1 VLGSGLDEASPGMKE
16 MAEFVSLVFANFR
29 PRRGK
34 PLVFGDEKL
43 PTLTMPLMAVVGGRD
58 VLLDSQRTQS
68 RLAKSVPQADI
79 KLIAEAGHLIRGQ
92 TSAILD
98 FLNR

>member
-1 VLGSGLDEASPGMKE
+1 MKE

-34 PLVFGDEKL
+34 LLVFGDEKL